1 MAEVFETGIK
11 VASSGSC
18 TAKAQL
24 YFPSSKEVVVQDG
37 VARAI
42 LCHTLATPLVV
53 CTM

>member
-18 TAKAQL
+18 TAKAL
-24 YFPSSKEVVVQDG
+24 PSSKEVVVQVG

-42 LCHTLATPLVV
+42 L
-53 CTM
+53 